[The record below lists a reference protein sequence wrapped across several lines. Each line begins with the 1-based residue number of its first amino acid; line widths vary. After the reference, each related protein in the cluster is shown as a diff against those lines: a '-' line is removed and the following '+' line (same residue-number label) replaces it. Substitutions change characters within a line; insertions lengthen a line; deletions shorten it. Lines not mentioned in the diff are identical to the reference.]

1 MVLGLLSR
9 QKFTFTISQG
19 KNIDDNT
26 FNDPGNLVN
35 WAEEENIRIEAQGE
49 KDQVLIVQKNDKG
62 VILYAQRIEFP
73 LDASVDIDD
82 LLENFY
88 TKKPLEF
95 DKGIL
100 EATPE
105 EQIITDNEPPE
116 MPEDMKELL
125 KNSQEKVEEKD
136 SEEHAPTPKI
146 GLDVQ
151 EETTEVGNIEEKEF
165 VPASEFHALKD
176 MFLEQQKE
184 VATLKA
190 HTEVKKPI
198 SMSQLSK
205 IQAEEF
211 QSENEDV
218 IIADP
223 KSQYILEQKKSEED
237 IEKSVSE
244 ALVNDLPS
252 DFAVNSILMAVK
264 EKVDQTMKSFIDQE
278 TAKMNQEIKELDQR
292 DRIAP
297 TIEEFY
303 SKEETAALQKA
314 EEESN
319 KAKAAAIAEEER
331 RHQQELINI
340 VNRFESE
347 HESQVE
353 AIKAQYAQKITE
365 KIQEE
370 YDTQTQ
376 ALSNI
381 LQGKTDELKL
391 RQRELNEGLK
401 VNFSQAIDQF
411 NHAHE
416 EVIQNV
422 EKQKNAAP
430 IEISKYLK
438 AI

>member
-35 WAEEENIRIEAQGE
+35 WAEEENIRIESQGE

-95 DKGIL
+95 DKVIL

-125 KNSQEKVEEKD
+125 KNSQEKMKEKD
-136 SEEHAPTPKI
+136 SEEYVPDPKI
-146 GLDVQ
+146 DLDVQ
-151 EETTEVGNIEEKEF
+151 EEATEVGNIEEKEF

-297 TIEEFY
+297 TIKEFY

-340 VNRFESE
+340 ANRFESE

>member
-9 QKFTFTISQG
+9 NKFTFTISQG

-35 WAEEENIRIEAQGE
+35 WAEEENIRIEAQEE
-49 KDQVLIVQKNDKG
+49 KDQVLIVQKSDKG
-62 VILYAQRIEFP
+62 VILYAQRIDFP
-73 LDASVDIDD
+73 LDSSVDIDD

-100 EATPE
+100 EADPK
-105 EQIITDNEPPE
+105 EQIIIDNEPPE

-125 KNSQEKVEEKD
+125 NTSQKKVEVDD
-136 SEEHAPTPKI
+136 SEGYAPAPNI

-151 EETTEVGNIEEKEF
+151 EEVIEVENKDEKQF

-190 HTEVKKPI
+190 HTEVKKPS
-198 SMSQLSK
+198 SMSHFSK
-205 IQAEEF
+205 IQAEEL

-218 IIADP
+218 IIVDP
-223 KSQYILEQKKSEED
+223 KSQYMMEQKKSEVD
-237 IEKSVSE
+237 IEKSVTE
-244 ALVNDLPS
+244 TLANDLPS
-252 DFAVNSILMAVK
+252 DFAVSSILMAVK

-297 TIEEFY
+297 TIKEFY

-319 KAKAAAIAEEER
+319 KAKAAAIAEEES
-331 RHQQELINI
+331 RHQQELVNI
-340 VNRFESE
+340 ANRFELE
-347 HESQVE
+347 HERQVE
-353 AIKAQYAQKITE
+353 AIKSQYAQKITE
-365 KIQEE
+365 KIKEE

-401 VNFSQAIDQF
+401 ANFSQAIDQF

-422 EKQKNAAP
+422 EKQKDASP

>member
-9 QKFTFTISQG
+9 NKFTFTISQG

-49 KDQVLIVQKNDKG
+49 KDQVLIVQKSDKG
-62 VILYAQRIEFP
+62 VILYAQRIDFP

-100 EATPE
+100 EAAPK

-125 KNSQEKVEEKD
+125 NTSQKKVEVDD
-136 SEEHAPTPKI
+136 SEGYAPAPNI
-146 GLDVQ
+146 GLDIQ
-151 EETTEVGNIEEKEF
+151 GEVIEVENKDEKQF

-190 HTEVKKPI
+190 HAEVKKPS
-198 SMSQLSK
+198 SMSHFSK
-205 IQAEEF
+205 IQAEEL
-211 QSENEDV
+211 QSENKDV
-218 IIADP
+218 IIVDP
-223 KSQYILEQKKSEED
+223 KSQYMMEQKKSEVD
-237 IEKSVSE
+237 IEKSVTE
-244 ALVNDLPS
+244 TLANDLPS
-252 DFAVNSILMAVK
+252 DFAVSSILMAVK

-297 TIEEFY
+297 TIKEFY

-319 KAKAAAIAEEER
+319 KAKAAAIAEEES
-331 RHQQELINI
+331 RHQQELVNI
-340 VNRFESE
+340 ANRFEIE

-353 AIKAQYAQKITE
+353 AIKSQYAQKITE
-365 KIQEE
+365 KIKEE

-401 VNFSQAIDQF
+401 ANFSQAIDQF

-422 EKQKNAAP
+422 EKQKDASP

>member
-9 QKFTFTISQG
+9 NKFTFTISQG

-49 KDQVLIVQKNDKG
+49 KDQVLIVQKSDKG
-62 VILYAQRIEFP
+62 VILYAQRIDFP

-100 EATPE
+100 EAAPK

-125 KNSQEKVEEKD
+125 NTSQKKVEVDD
-136 SEEHAPTPKI
+136 SEGYAPAPNI
-146 GLDVQ
+146 GLDIQ
-151 EETTEVGNIEEKEF
+151 EEVIEVENKDEKQF
-165 VPASEFHALKD
+165 VPASEFYALKD

-190 HTEVKKPI
+190 HTEVKKPS
-198 SMSQLSK
+198 SMGHFSK
-205 IQAEEF
+205 IQAEEL

-218 IIADP
+218 IIVEP
-223 KSQYILEQKKSEED
+223 KSQYMMEQKRSEVD
-237 IEKSVSE
+237 IEKSVTE
-244 ALVNDLPS
+244 TLANDLPS
-252 DFAVNSILMAVK
+252 DFAVSSILMAVK

-292 DRIAP
+292 DQIAP
-297 TIEEFY
+297 TIKEFY

-319 KAKAAAIAEEER
+319 KAKAAAIAEEES
-331 RHQQELINI
+331 RHQQELVNI
-340 VNRFESE
+340 ANRFELE
-347 HESQVE
+347 HERQVE
-353 AIKAQYAQKITE
+353 AIKSQYAQKITE
-365 KIQEE
+365 KIKEE

-401 VNFSQAIDQF
+401 ANFSQAINQF

-422 EKQKNAAP
+422 EKQKDASP

>member
-9 QKFTFTISQG
+9 NKFTFTISQG

-49 KDQVLIVQKNDKG
+49 KDQVLIVQKSDKG
-62 VILYAQRIEFP
+62 VILYAQRIDFP
-73 LDASVDIDD
+73 LDAGVDIDD

-100 EATPE
+100 EVAPK

-125 KNSQEKVEEKD
+125 NTSQKKVEVDD
-136 SEEHAPTPKI
+136 SEGYAPAPNI
-146 GLDVQ
+146 GLYLQ
-151 EETTEVGNIEEKEF
+151 EEVIEVENKDEKQF

-190 HTEVKKPI
+190 HTEVKKPS
-198 SMSQLSK
+198 SMSHFSK
-205 IQAEEF
+205 IQAEEL

-218 IIADP
+218 IIVDP
-223 KSQYILEQKKSEED
+223 KSQYMMEQKKSEVD
-237 IEKSVSE
+237 IEKSVTE
-244 ALVNDLPS
+244 TLANDLPS
-252 DFAVNSILMAVK
+252 DFAVSSILMAVK

-297 TIEEFY
+297 TIKEFY

-319 KAKAAAIAEEER
+319 KAKAAAIAEEES
-331 RHQQELINI
+331 RHQQELVNI
-340 VNRFESE
+340 ANRFEIE

-353 AIKAQYAQKITE
+353 AIKSQYAQKITE
-365 KIQEE
+365 KIKEE

-401 VNFSQAIDQF
+401 ANFSQAIDQF

-422 EKQKNAAP
+422 EKQKDASP

>member
-136 SEEHAPTPKI
+136 LEEYA
-146 GLDVQ
+146 
-151 EETTEVGNIEEKEF
+151 
-165 VPASEFHALKD
+165 PASEFHALKD

-190 HTEVKKPI
+190 HTEVNKPI

-264 EKVDQTMKSFIDQE
+264 EKVDQNMKSFIDQE

-297 TIEEFY
+297 TIKEFY
-303 SKEETAALQKA
+303 SKKETAALQKA

-319 KAKAAAIAEEER
+319 KAKAVAIAEEES

-340 VNRFESE
+340 ANRFESE

-353 AIKAQYAQKITE
+353 AIKVQYAQKITE

-391 RQRELNEGLK
+391 RQHELNEGLK

-422 EKQKNAAP
+422 EKQKDAVP

>member
-100 EATPE
+100 EAIPE

-136 SEEHAPTPKI
+136 SEEYAPAPKI

-190 HTEVKKPI
+190 HTEVKKPS

-218 IIADP
+218 IIVDP
-223 KSQYILEQKKSEED
+223 KRQYMLEHKKSEED

-252 DFAVNSILMAVK
+252 DFAVSSILMAVK

-278 TAKMNQEIKELDQR
+278 TVKMNQEINELDQR

-297 TIEEFY
+297 TIKEFY

-319 KAKAAAIAEEER
+319 KAKAVAIAEEER
-331 RHQQELINI
+331 RHQQELVNI
-340 VNRFESE
+340 ANRFEIE

-353 AIKAQYAQKITE
+353 AIKSQYAQKVTE
-365 KIQEE
+365 KIKEE
-370 YDTQTQ
+370 YETQTQ

-401 VNFSQAIDQF
+401 ANFSQAIDQF
-411 NHAHE
+411 NHAQE

-422 EKQKNAAP
+422 EKQKDASP

>member
-73 LDASVDIDD
+73 LEASVDIDD
-82 LLENFY
+82 LFENFY

-95 DKGIL
+95 DKEIL

-125 KNSQEKVEEKD
+125 KISQEKVEEKD
-136 SEEHAPTPKI
+136 SEEYAPAPKI

-165 VPASEFHALKD
+165 VPVSEFHALKN

-190 HTEVKKPI
+190 NTEVKKPS
-198 SMSQLSK
+198 SMSQISK

-218 IIADP
+218 IIVDP
-223 KSQYILEQKKSEED
+223 KSQYMLEQKKSEED
-237 IEKSVSE
+237 IEKSVSK

-252 DFAVNSILMAVK
+252 DFAVSSILMAVK

-297 TIEEFY
+297 TIKEFY

-319 KAKAAAIAEEER
+319 KAKAAAIAEEES

-340 VNRFESE
+340 ANRFESE

-422 EKQKNAAP
+422 EKQKDASP

>member
-9 QKFTFTISQG
+9 NKFTFTISQG

-49 KDQVLIVQKNDKG
+49 KDQVLIVQKSDKG
-62 VILYAQRIEFP
+62 VILYAQRIDFP

-100 EATPE
+100 EAAPK

-125 KNSQEKVEEKD
+125 NTSQKKVEVDD
-136 SEEHAPTPKI
+136 SEGYAPAPNI
-146 GLDVQ
+146 GLDIQ
-151 EETTEVGNIEEKEF
+151 EEVIEVENKDEKQF

-190 HTEVKKPI
+190 HTEVKKPS
-198 SMSQLSK
+198 SMGYFSK
-205 IQAEEF
+205 IQAEEL

-218 IIADP
+218 IIVDP
-223 KSQYILEQKKSEED
+223 KSQYMMEQKKSEVD
-237 IEKSVSE
+237 IEKSVTE
-244 ALVNDLPS
+244 TLANELPS
-252 DFAVNSILMAVK
+252 DFAVSSILMAVK

-297 TIEEFY
+297 TIKEFY

-331 RHQQELINI
+331 RHQQELVNI
-340 VNRFESE
+340 ANRFELE
-347 HESQVE
+347 HERQVE
-353 AIKAQYAQKITE
+353 AIKSQYAQKITE
-365 KIQEE
+365 KIKEE

-401 VNFSQAIDQF
+401 ANFSQAIDQF

-422 EKQKNAAP
+422 EKQKDASP

>member
-9 QKFTFTISQG
+9 NKFTFTISQG

-49 KDQVLIVQKNDKG
+49 KDQVLIVQKSDKG
-62 VILYAQRIEFP
+62 VILYAQRIDFP

-100 EATPE
+100 EAAPK

-125 KNSQEKVEEKD
+125 NTSQKKVEVDD
-136 SEEHAPTPKI
+136 SEGYALAPNI

-151 EETTEVGNIEEKEF
+151 EEVIEENKDEKQF

-190 HTEVKKPI
+190 HTEVKKPS
-198 SMSQLSK
+198 SMSHFSK
-205 IQAEEF
+205 IQAEEL

-218 IIADP
+218 IIVDP
-223 KSQYILEQKKSEED
+223 KSQYMMEQKKSEVD
-237 IEKSVSE
+237 IEKSVTE
-244 ALVNDLPS
+244 TLANDLPS
-252 DFAVNSILMAVK
+252 DFAVSSILMAVK

-297 TIEEFY
+297 TIKEFY

-319 KAKAAAIAEEER
+319 KAKAVAIAEEES
-331 RHQQELINI
+331 RHQQELVNI
-340 VNRFESE
+340 ANRFEIE

-353 AIKAQYAQKITE
+353 AIKSQYAQKITE
-365 KIQEE
+365 KIKEE

-422 EKQKNAAP
+422 EKQKDASP

>member
-88 TKKPLEF
+88 IKKPLEF

-125 KNSQEKVEEKD
+125 KNSQEKD
-136 SEEHAPTPKI
+136 SEEYAPAPKI

-151 EETTEVGNIEEKEF
+151 EEVTEVGNIEEKEF

-223 KSQYILEQKKSEED
+223 KRQYMLEQKKSEED

-244 ALVNDLPS
+244 ALVNDLPR

-278 TAKMNQEIKELDQR
+278 TA
-292 DRIAP
+292 
-297 TIEEFY
+297 
-303 SKEETAALQKA
+303 ALQKA

-319 KAKAAAIAEEER
+319 KAKAAAIAEEES

-340 VNRFESE
+340 ANRFESE

-422 EKQKNAAP
+422 EKQKDAAP